1 MGFEPLVHKY
11 YELFENSMGLRGE
24 TFWGFYAGGVDVWSM
39 VHRMPYVMITGS
51 HSNTSFCENYVHDL
65 SALKPL
71 KYFIFLFF
79 LF

>member
-39 VHRMPYVMITGS
+39 VHRMPYVMILGS
-51 HSNTSFCENYVHDL
+51 HRIL
-65 SALKPL
+65 
-71 KYFIFLFF
+71 
-79 LF
+79 